1 MGRARQAIAFSLC
14 AAWLGWAAAVASG
27 SDWVNFANETASRLI
42 ADAGL
47 GVSDTQEKDYIWGDI
62 DQDGDVDLADFKI
75 FLTVYTGP
83 LDDCQPNGVLDLQ
96 DILVGTSSDDNFNGV
111 PDDCCPGDV
120 NGDGVTNVLDL
131 IDLLLCFGQPAVP
144 DCEAEDGNNDGVV
157 NVLDLIDL
165 LLDFGLPCP

>member
-62 DQDGDVDLADFKI
+62 DQDGEVNI
-75 FLTVYTGP
+75 FDIMY
-83 LDDCQPNGVLDLQ
+83 VLDAFKGEYAPGMTLEDCDVETCRSAGRVNIH
-96 DILVGTSSDDNFNGV
+96 DIMA
-111 PDDCCPGDV
+111 
-120 NGDGVTNVLDL
+120 VLDT
-131 IDLLLCFGQPAVP
+131 FGV
-144 DCEAEDGNNDGVV
+144 
-157 NVLDLIDL
+157 
-165 LLDFGLPCP
+165 